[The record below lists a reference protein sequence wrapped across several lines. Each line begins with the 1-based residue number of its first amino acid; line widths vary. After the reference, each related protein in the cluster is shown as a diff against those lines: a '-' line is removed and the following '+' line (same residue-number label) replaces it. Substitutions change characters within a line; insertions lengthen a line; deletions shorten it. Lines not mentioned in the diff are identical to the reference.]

1 MQSKIMSPITSRVF
15 YGWIALAGAMLTA
28 FTAGGAYLYS
38 FGVFLP
44 VMCNEMDWSR
54 AVVSVGLSLGL
65 LAFGLPS
72 PLFGL
77 LIARFGPRINMVW
90 GNMLAVLA
98 LAGMYFVQ
106 EVWHVYVLY
115 SVMGFG
121 AGLGGYIACTTIAN
135 NWFIK
140 KRPLAMGIFA
150 SAAALGGFAFP
161 PLATVLISAYEWR
174 ISWLVLS
181 GIVFIVSVLI
191 SSLILVRDRPEDM
204 GLVPDGISGEPMGES
219 ISVEY
224 SSDSGQGFTGWETK
238 QAMRVPTTWIIAA
251 FAAANYFALGTMV
264 AHQVAHVQD
273 LGFSP
278 VAAAL
283 TMSLVSGMG
292 IVGRLGCG
300 VLALRF
306 NIRYLAVVGFIIQ
319 LIAVGILIST
329 RNLGLIYVY
338 AALFGISNGSIIT
351 TMPTIIGE
359 YYGRAHYA
367 QILGVIFAISIA
379 VESAAPAV
387 AGIVYDNTTSY
398 TVAFGIVAAFSLV
411 GLICVLLARQP
422 NLPIQDGL

>member
-28 FTAGGAYLYS
+28 FTAGGAFLYS

-44 VMCNEMDWSR
+44 VMCVEMDWSR

-72 PLFGL
+72 PLFGML
-77 LIARFGPRINMVW
+77 VARFGPRINMVW
-90 GNMLAVLA
+90 GNILAVLG

-106 EVWHVYVLY
+106 EVWHVYLLY
-115 SVMGFG
+115 SFMGLG

-135 NWFIK
+135 NWFMK

-161 PLATVLISAYEWR
+161 PLATVLISAFEWR
-174 ISWLVLS
+174 ISWLVLA
-181 GIVFIVSVLI
+181 GIVFVVAVLI
-191 SSLILVRDRPEDM
+191 SSLVLVRDRPEDM
-204 GLVPDGISGEPMGES
+204 GLVPDGISVGQMEES
-219 ISVEY
+219 IPVDY
-224 SSDSGQGFTGWETK
+224 SSDSGRGFAGWETK

-300 VLALRF
+300 VLALRL

-367 QILGVIFAISIA
+367 QILGVIFAISVA

-387 AGIVYDNTTSY
+387 AGIVYDATTSY
-398 TVAFGIVAAFSLV
+398 TMAFGIVAAFSLV
-411 GLICVLLARQP
+411 GLICVLLARRPKLPVP
-422 NLPIQDGL
+422 NEL